1 MKKSVLFIV
10 LLFVSAS
17 GWAKM
22 PMPWDS
28 LRHEVRVGWGDPIF
42 ESAMKYEFPHLGKPN
57 TEVTYLPGH
66 WFAEYQYY
74 WLPWLSTGL
83 IFDYTGMGW
92 RDKNDVTKAN
102 HCYYDIS
109 LLPTVRFTYYRHPW
123 VKLYSAV
130 MVGVTIN
137 GGTELDPVRNTK
149 TVCYPGVGITAL
161 GMQVGQKGFYGAV
174 EIGGLSALMN
184 FKDIAL
190 LSSRMITLSV
200 GYKFNAPNKKKE
212 VEL

>member
-1 MKKSVLFIV
+1 MKKLFALILV
-10 LLFVSAS
+10 ALPLCVSA
-17 GWAKM
+17 KT

-28 LRHEVRVGWGDPIF
+28 LRHEIRVGWGDPIF
-42 ESAMKYEFPHLGKPN
+42 ESAMMYEFPHIGKPN
-57 TEVTYLPGH
+57 TDVTYLTGH
-66 WFAEYQYY
+66 CFAEYQYY
-74 WLPWLSTGL
+74 WLPWLSSGL

-92 RDKNDVTKAN
+92 RDKRDASQKN

-109 LLPTVRFTYYRHPW
+109 ILPTVRFTYYRHPW

-130 MVGVTIN
+130 MVGLTIN
-137 GGTELDPVRNTK
+137 GGTEYDPVKKSYTN
-149 TVCYPGVGITAL
+149 CYPGIGITTL

-190 LSSRMITLSV
+190 LSSRMFTLSV
-200 GYKFNAPNKKKE
+200 GYKFNAPKKAGKE
-212 VEL
+212 VIR

>member
-1 MKKSVLFIV
+1 MKKFTILFLLVLPV
-10 LLFVSAS
+10 LCRAEKTSMFA
-17 GWAKM
+17 
-22 PMPWDS
+22 DS

-42 ESAMKYEFPHLGKPN
+42 ESAMKYEFPHLGKPF

-74 WLPWLSTGL
+74 WLSWLSTGM
-83 IFDYTGMGW
+83 IVDYTGMGW
-92 RDKNDVTKAN
+92 RDKNDSRHTN

-109 LLPTVRFTYYRHPW
+109 ILPTVRFTYYRHPW

-130 MVGVTIN
+130 MVGVTVN

-174 EIGGLSALMN
+174 EIGGLSALMS
-184 FKDIAL
+184 FQDIAL
-190 LSSRMITLSV
+190 LSSRMITLSI
-200 GYKFNAPNKKKE
+200 GYKFNAPRVKKE
-212 VEL
+212 GKL